1 MPLHSAFATP
11 IYYVKPKD
19 EDEYDL
25 IQEELINVHE
35 NTEYQQPDFFPK
47 SASHDLTPNP
57 FMSNVIKEY
66 KCHNFLEFL
75 KREVRDFMGM
85 LNYDTP
91 MEYIIDASWIT
102 KTAKGKFALEHTH
115 GATDISGVYYIKT
128 NEKDG
133 NLFFKDP
140 NERSVSNL
148 IMDLIVQQNVA
159 PLQQGLL
166 VLWPGFLSHGTFANE
181 TDHERL
187 SLSFN
192 IKFTRRGFTIK
203 DNLEDTRALIVRDET
218 WKNKVCF
225 EELN

>member
-1 MPLHSAFATP
+1 MPVHNAFPTP

-35 NTEYQQPDFFPK
+35 NTEYQQPEFFPK
-47 SASHDLTPNP
+47 SASHELTPNP
-57 FMSNVIKEY
+57 FGSNVIKKY
-66 KCHNFLEFL
+66 NCSNFLEFL
-75 KREVRDFMGM
+75 KREVKDFMGS
-85 LNYDTP
+85 LDYTNP
-91 MEYIIDASWIT
+91 MEYLIDASWIT
-102 KTAKGKFALEHTH
+102 KTTKGKFALEHTH

-128 NEKDG
+128 NEQDG

-140 NERSVSNL
+140 NERSVGNL
-148 IMDLIVQQNVA
+148 LMDLTVQQNVA

-166 VLWPGFLSHGTFANE
+166 ILWPGYLSHGTFANE

-187 SLSFN
+187 SISFN

-203 DNLEDTRALIVRDET
+203 DNVENTRALVVRDDNWRDYVDHED
-218 WKNKVCF
+218 
-225 EELN
+225 L

>member
-35 NTEYQQPDFFPK
+35 NTAYEQPKQFPK
-47 SASHDLTPNP
+47 SASHELTPNP
-57 FMSNVIKEY
+57 FGSNVIKKY
-66 KCHNFLEFL
+66 NCSNFLEFL
-75 KREVRDFMGM
+75 KREVKDFMGS
-85 LNYDTP
+85 LDYTNP
-91 MEYIIDASWIT
+91 MEYLIDASWIT
-102 KTAKGKFALEHTH
+102 KTTKGKFALEHTH

-128 NEKDG
+128 NEQDG

-140 NERSVSNL
+140 NERSVGNL
-148 IMDLIVQQNVA
+148 LMDLTVQQNVA

-166 VLWPGFLSHGTFANE
+166 ILWPGYLSHGTFANE

-203 DNLEDTRALIVRDET
+203 DNVENTRALVVRDDNWRDYVDHED
-218 WKNKVCF
+218 
-225 EELN
+225 L

>member
-1 MPLHSAFATP
+1 MPVHNAFPTP

-25 IQEELINVHE
+25 IQEELMNVHE
-35 NTEYQQPDFFPK
+35 NTEYQQPEFFPK
-47 SASHDLTPNP
+47 SASHELTPNP
-57 FMSNVIKEY
+57 FGSNVIKKY
-66 KCHNFLEFL
+66 NCSNFLEFL
-75 KREVRDFMGM
+75 KREVKDFMGS
-85 LNYDTP
+85 LDYTNP
-91 MEYIIDASWIT
+91 MEYLIDASWIT
-102 KTAKGKFALEHTH
+102 KTTKGKFAVEHTH

-140 NERSVSNL
+140 NERSVGNL
-148 IMDLIVQQNVA
+148 LMDITVRQNVA

-166 VLWPGFLSHGTFANE
+166 ILWPGYLSHGTFANE

-203 DNLEDTRALIVRDET
+203 DNVENTRALVVRDDNWRDYVDHED
-218 WKNKVCF
+218 
-225 EELN
+225 L

>member
-1 MPLHSAFATP
+1 MPVHNAFPTP

-25 IQEELINVHE
+25 IQEELMNVHE
-35 NTEYQQPDFFPK
+35 NTEYQQPEFFPK
-47 SASHDLTPNP
+47 SASHELTPNP
-57 FMSNVIKEY
+57 FGSNVIKKY
-66 KCHNFLEFL
+66 NCSNFLEFL
-75 KREVRDFMGM
+75 KREVKDFMGS
-85 LNYDTP
+85 LDYTNP
-91 MEYIIDASWIT
+91 MEYLIDASWIT
-102 KTAKGKFALEHTH
+102 KTTKGKFALEHTH

-140 NERSVSNL
+140 NERSVGNL
-148 IMDLIVQQNVA
+148 LMDITVRQNVA

-166 VLWPGFLSHGTFANE
+166 ILWPGYLSHGTFANE

-203 DNLEDTRALIVRDET
+203 DNVENTRALVVRDDNWRDYVDHED
-218 WKNKVCF
+218 
-225 EELN
+225 L

>member
-35 NTEYQQPDFFPK
+35 NTAYEQPKQFPK
-47 SASHDLTPNP
+47 SASHELTPNP
-57 FMSNVIKEY
+57 FGSNVIKKY
-66 KCHNFLEFL
+66 NCSNFLEFL
-75 KREVRDFMGM
+75 KREVKDFMGS
-85 LNYDTP
+85 LDYTNP
-91 MEYIIDASWIT
+91 MEYLIDASWIT
-102 KTAKGKFALEHTH
+102 KTTKGKFALEHTH

-128 NEKDG
+128 NEQDG

-140 NERSVSNL
+140 NKRSVSNL
-148 IMDLIVQQNVA
+148 LMDLTVQQNVA

-166 VLWPGFLSHGTFANE
+166 ILWPGYLSHGTFANE

-203 DNLEDTRALIVRDET
+203 DNVENTRALVVRDDNWRDYVDHED
-218 WKNKVCF
+218 
-225 EELN
+225 L

>member
-1 MPLHSAFATP
+1 MPVHYAFPTP

-35 NTEYQQPDFFPK
+35 NTEYQQPEFFPK
-47 SASHDLTPNP
+47 SASHELTPNP
-57 FMSNVIKEY
+57 FGSNVIKKY
-66 KCHNFLEFL
+66 NCSNFLEFL
-75 KREVRDFMGM
+75 KREVKDFMGS
-85 LNYDTP
+85 LDYTNP
-91 MEYIIDASWIT
+91 MEYLIDASWIT
-102 KTAKGKFALEHTH
+102 KTTKGKFALEHTH

-128 NEKDG
+128 NEQDG

-140 NERSVSNL
+140 NERSVGNL
-148 IMDLIVQQNVA
+148 LMDLTVQQNVA

-166 VLWPGFLSHGTFANE
+166 ILWPGYLSHGTFANE

-187 SLSFN
+187 SISFN

-203 DNLEDTRALIVRDET
+203 DNVENTRALVVRDDT
-218 WKNKVCF
+218 WRDLVCF
-225 EELN
+225 EDL

>member
-1 MPLHSAFATP
+1 MPVHNAFPTP

-19 EDEYDL
+19 ENEYDL
-25 IQEELINVHE
+25 IQEELMSVHE

-47 SASHDLTPNP
+47 SASHELTPNP
-57 FMSNVIKEY
+57 FGSNVIKKY
-66 KCHNFLEFL
+66 NCSNFLEFL
-75 KREVRDFMGM
+75 KREVKDFMGS
-85 LNYDTP
+85 LDYTNP
-91 MEYIIDASWIT
+91 MEYLIDASWIT
-102 KTAKGKFALEHTH
+102 KTTKGKFALEHTH

-140 NERSVSNL
+140 NERSVGNL
-148 IMDLIVQQNVA
+148 LMDISVRQNVA

-166 VLWPGFLSHGTFANE
+166 ILWPGYLSHGTFANE

-203 DNLEDTRALIVRDET
+203 DNVENTRALVVRDDNWRDYVDHED
-218 WKNKVCF
+218 
-225 EELN
+225 L

>member
-1 MPLHSAFATP
+1 MPVHNAFPTP

-25 IQEELINVHE
+25 IQEELMNVHE
-35 NTEYQQPDFFPK
+35 NTEYQQPEFFPK
-47 SASHDLTPNP
+47 SASHELTPNP
-57 FMSNVIKEY
+57 FGSNVIKKY
-66 KCHNFLEFL
+66 NCSNFLEFL
-75 KREVRDFMGM
+75 KREVKDFMGS
-85 LNYDTP
+85 LDYTNP
-91 MEYIIDASWIT
+91 MEYLIDASWIT
-102 KTAKGKFALEHTH
+102 KTTKGKFALEHTH

-140 NERSVSNL
+140 NERSVGNL
-148 IMDLIVQQNVA
+148 LMDLTVQQNVA

-166 VLWPGFLSHGTFANE
+166 ILWPGYLSHGTFANE

-203 DNLEDTRALIVRDET
+203 DNVENTRALVVRDDNWRDYVDHED
-218 WKNKVCF
+218 
-225 EELN
+225 L

>member
-1 MPLHSAFATP
+1 MPVHNAFPTP

-25 IQEELINVHE
+25 IQEELMNVHE
-35 NTEYQQPDFFPK
+35 NTEYQQPEFFPK
-47 SASHDLTPNP
+47 SASHELTPNP
-57 FMSNVIKEY
+57 FGSNVIKKY
-66 KCHNFLEFL
+66 NCSNFLEFL
-75 KREVRDFMGM
+75 KREVKDFMGS
-85 LNYDTP
+85 LDYTNP
-91 MEYIIDASWIT
+91 MEYLIDASWIT
-102 KTAKGKFALEHTH
+102 KTTKGKFALEHTH

-148 IMDLIVQQNVA
+148 LMDLAVRQNVA

-166 VLWPGFLSHGTFANE
+166 ILWPGYLSHGTFANE

-203 DNLEDTRALIVRDET
+203 DNVENTRALVVRDDNWRDYVDHED
-218 WKNKVCF
+218 
-225 EELN
+225 L